1 MVRGTLVVVGGPT
14 ASGKTA
20 LAAALAARLG
30 TEVISADA
38 RQFYGAM
45 RIGTAR
51 PAEDELLGV
60 PHHFLGHLDLEETWS
75 AGRFARAAEPV
86 LQRLVT
92 AHGRAVLVGGSG
104 LYIDALIKGFD
115 PLPEADEDLRSRLR
129 DRVKREGLH
138 ALVVE
143 LARLDPATVERI
155 DVRNPQRVLRAL
167 EVCLVTG
174 RPFSEQRH
182 APQHRTDL
190 DLVRVALHPQRSL
203 LYARIDARVDA
214 MMAAGLLEEARSL
227 LPHRH
232 LNALNTVGYKELFQH
247 LDGALTLARA
257 VDLIKQHT
265 RNYAKRQ
272 LTWSRRDPGWV
283 RVETTTT
290 RDGVEQVLRLLP

>member
-51 PAEDELLGV
+51 PTADELLGV

-86 LQRLVT
+86 LQRLLT
-92 AHGRAVLVGGSG
+92 EQGRAVLVGGSG
-104 LYIDALIKGFD
+104 LYLDAVIKGFD
-115 PLPEADEDLRSRLR
+115 PLPEADEALRSRLR
-129 DRVKREGLH
+129 ERVQREGLRS
-138 ALVVE
+138 LVDD
-143 LARLDPATVERI
+143 LARLDPATAERI
-155 DVRNPQRVLRAL
+155 DARNPQRVLRAL
-167 EVCLVTG
+167 EVCLLTG

-182 APQHRTDL
+182 APQHRTDM
-190 DLVRVALHPQRSL
+190 DIVRVALHPTRPV

-214 MMAAGLLEEARSL
+214 MMAAGLLDEARSL

-232 LNALNTVGYKELFQH
+232 LTALNTVGYKELFQH
-247 LDGALTLARA
+247 LDGTLTLARA
-257 VDLIKQHT
+257 VDRIKQHT

-272 LTWSRRDPGWV
+272 LTWLRRDPGWV
-283 RVETTTT
+283 LVEATDTA
-290 RDGVEQVLRLLP
+290 DGVEQVLRLLP